1 MLPPESSLGFG
12 PTLGAGLATVSGDQ
26 SIAFTQYVRK
36 VLPLDG
42 CVFWMRTETRQFT
55 GSLHVAIAENQS
67 EDESISINRVMFT
80 TTEEIQAFN
89 RINPD
94 TIWVGSWDGI
104 KFAFSQ
110 RGAFFENA
118 GVYHY
123 TGNAVYPAMESQLIE
138 VGSEFPDDTLIVSNS
153 LPAWLTLKTYSP
165 AWLVAPNPGVTLY
178 PSFAVPDNIVPPY
191 GAVHIAP
198 ATTNPIGAF
207 PVIGPR
213 GQHTQL
219 TTDHVRVT
227 LYGLTNARALA
238 FQDLVNQYSLDTDAF
253 GMMGMPIV
261 RDEKRTQTELGILA
275 MKKTIE
281 FDVSYYQSAM
291 PDVAR
296 QLIREAIPAF
306 LPQPYEVP

>member
-1 MLPPESSLGFG
+1 MSESEQ
-12 PTLGAGLATVSGDQ
+12 TLNPALTDALQVLTNAAV
-26 SIAFTQYVRK
+26 IPFTQYVRR

-42 CVFWMRTETRQFT
+42 YVFWLRTETVTFS
-55 GSLHVAIAENQS
+55 GSLHVSIEENQA
-67 EDESISINRVMFT
+67 EDESISINQVVFST
-80 TTEEIQAFN
+80 KEEIQRFN
-89 RINPD
+89 QVNPD
-94 TIWVGSWDGI
+94 VLWVGEWDGI
-104 KFAFSQ
+104 KFAFSR
-110 RGAFFENA
+110 RGAFFDNA
-118 GVYHY
+118 GLFHY
-123 TGNAVYPAMESQLIE
+123 MGNAVYPAMESQLVE